1 MKLVEIR
8 RVRLLTTRE
17 LSQRSGVS
25 RQTIIDIE
33 KGRGHPALST
43 IRKLSETLAVDP
55 MEVNEFRD
63 AIRDIEPAPAIV

>member
-8 RVRLLTTRE
+8 RVRLMTTRE
-17 LSQRSGVS
+17 LSQKAGVS

-33 KGRGHPALST
+33 NGRGHPALST
-43 IRKLSETLAVDP
+43 IRKLSEALEVDP

-63 AIRDIEPAPAIV
+63 AIRGIELAPTTA